1 MLITEYNMD
10 EKDIVVVTF
19 VIIRCFCLIVTVQVS
34 WNIFLAI
41 VCFFYGKLNQL
52 NRMKMLEGEVKEV
65 VMMIIYVTGWRVLCF
80 VKQRSWLCEPDFSD
94 WTQL

>member
-1 MLITEYNMD
+1 
-10 EKDIVVVTF
+10 
-19 VIIRCFCLIVTVQVS
+19 
-34 WNIFLAI
+34 
-41 VCFFYGKLNQL
+41 
-52 NRMKMLEGEVKEV
+52 MKMLEGEVKEV